1 MEELPN
7 VERQIENKIKPI
19 EYPTRELPEET
30 LNTISEPR
38 KLTVEEFI
46 ELPDVTRTI
55 PEYKINALELIDTI
69 SKATIKPNDEFL

>member
-7 VERQIENKIKPI
+7 IERKIENKITPV
-19 EYPTRELPEET
+19 EYSTRELPKEA

-38 KLTVEEFI
+38 KLSFEEFI
-46 ELPDVTRTI
+46 ELPDVARAI

-69 SKATIKPNDEFL
+69 SKATIKPNEDFL